1 MVYRFIVKNDMD
13 QTVIEVIVK
22 GDSSDEKHQRQLKQS
37 IIDYLLDSGYISFS
51 YEEKDVF

>member
-1 MVYRFIVKNDMD
+1 MVYRFVVKNDMD
-13 QTVIEVIVK
+13 KTVIEVIVK

>member
-37 IIDYLLDSGYISFS
+37 IVDYLFDSGYVSFN